1 MDHDDRIKQL
11 RRQDMDRRRKLPGG
25 DQDTMLPCPP
35 CDGTGLRTLTGGQ
48 NYRAFGC
55 PWCDG
60 SGVVT
65 SNLIALYRR
74 FQKEGGSALK

>member
-25 DQDTMLPCPP
+25 DQDTMLPCPT
-35 CDGTGLRTLTGGQ
+35 CDGSGSRVLSEGS
-48 NYRAFGC
+48 NYRVTSC

-74 FQKEGGSALK
+74 FLKEGDSALK